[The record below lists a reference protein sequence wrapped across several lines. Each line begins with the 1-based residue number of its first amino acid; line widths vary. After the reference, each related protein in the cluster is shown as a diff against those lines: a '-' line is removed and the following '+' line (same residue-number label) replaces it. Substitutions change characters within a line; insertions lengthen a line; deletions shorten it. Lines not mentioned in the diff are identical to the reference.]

1 MKFVFPLSIDFAK
14 SHGSYLHDEFSG
26 QRYLDLFSGYASL
39 PLGYNHPIFDASFYL
54 EVQQVAALRMTNN
67 VMSSAPLRAFLQE
80 FVPHLPSD
88 KVHFTCTGALAV
100 EAAIKTAMT
109 HAHQHRAIEPSQ
121 MQVLCLRDS
130 FHGVNAWGFATDRV
144 GVTAKRMEDYP
155 DAGWLHLSIDEAL
168 AFLSHSSAAQRTVAL
183 LIEPIQ
189 ATNGDIHLPKASLQ
203 ALVQTAKA
211 QGICVIVDEI
221 QTGFGVTGTMWY
233 SQQLGIAADI
243 LVFGKKA
250 QVCGIAVAEAFASI
264 FSSPY
269 QKLDVTFDGDLIDMI
284 RARYVLKA
292 YRRDGLLEN
301 TANIAAFFQ
310 QALTPFMQ
318 DVAVPVSK
326 DSSFTQGLSP
336 TSLPTTSIAPATT
349 ASHAL
354 TSPSMAAVA
363 RSAEQKTT
371 EHKRLLSHFRAAGC
385 LIAFDFD
392 DTQTRD
398 RFVADCFTRRLLVNK
413 AGARAIR
420 LRPNLAISPVEMAA
434 AATIMT
440 EVLAQL

>member
-14 SHGSYLHDEFSG
+14 SQGSYLHDEFTG
-26 QRYLDLFSGYASL
+26 QRYLDLFSGYASI
-39 PLGYNHPIFDASFYL
+39 PLGYNHPIFDASFYHD
-54 EVQQVAALRMTNN
+54 VQQVAALRMTNN
-67 VMSSAPLRAFLQE
+67 VMSSAPLRAFLEE
-80 FVPHLPSD
+80 FIPHLPSD

-109 HAHQHRAIEPSQ
+109 HAHQHRSIAPSQ

-155 DAGWLHLSIDEAL
+155 DAGWLHLAIDEAL
-168 AFLSHSSAAQRTVAL
+168 AFLSEPSAAQRTVAL

-189 ATNGDIHLPKASLQ
+189 ATNGDIHLPKAALQ
-203 ALVQTAKA
+203 ALVHAAKA

-292 YRRDGLLEN
+292 YQRHGLLEN

-310 QALTPFMQ
+310 QALQPFMQ
-318 DVAVPVSK
+318 TPKKPDDVFVPSQP
-326 DSSFTQGLSP
+326 DSPAL
-336 TSLPTTSIAPATT
+336 IAN
-349 ASHAL
+349 
-354 TSPSMAAVA
+354 
-363 RSAEQKTT
+363 
-371 EHKRLLSHFRAAGC
+371 FRAAGC
-385 LIAFDFD
+385 LIAFDLPD
-392 DTQTRD
+392 PALRD
-398 RFVADCFTRRLLVNK
+398 RFVADCFAAQLLVNK
-413 AGARAIR
+413 AGAHSIR
-420 LRPNLAISPVEMAA
+420 LRPNLAITFDEMSSAA
-434 AATIMT
+434 ERMSH
-440 EVLAQL
+440 VLTKLR